1 MNLTQENT
9 GITAASSR
17 AEQSHSRQVCG
28 YQAKEGALC
37 ADGGRKAALPT
48 PLSSQ
53 VHPQTPGHAVHRA
66 RKDHHVRAEL
76 RSAERCKN
84 CDRATI
90 ECPWFPCEPGQEIGY
105 GLRPIALSCGEGNG
119 TPLQYSCLEN
129 PMDGGAW

>member
-53 VHPQTPGHAVHRA
+53 VHTQTPGHAVHRA

-90 ECPWFPCEPGQEIGY
+90 E
-105 GLRPIALSCGEGNG
+105 
-119 TPLQYSCLEN
+119 
-129 PMDGGAW
+129 